1 MLLGEGPDG
10 AYDARIVKDRHP
22 HSDDGDR
29 RFVRMTPKA
38 RRPKGRGTASGPDA
52 ELPYRSL
59 VERVPAIVYVD
70 PAGPEPTSP
79 TYVSPFIE
87 TLLGYTPEVATG
99 DPQWWAKTLHPD
111 DRERV
116 LAEWTKSDETGEP
129 YTGEYRLIAADGRSV
144 WIRDEA
150 VLLRD
155 EEGKPVH
162 WQGVMIDITDPKKA
176 NDDLVRA
183 LALERKATEDMRR
196 ADETKM
202 TFLTAVSHDIRTP
215 LAAILGNALTLEEG
229 DRLAITEEERDQLI
243 HSLATKARRLN
254 TIVTDLLDT
263 ERLAS
268 GVVEPRLQE
277 VALGSFISLLVRD
290 SEAMTER
297 QVHLDTRAVTAWV
310 DPQMISRIVE
320 NLLMNAARHTPPGT
334 QVWVRV
340 LPDGDNVLI
349 AVEDEGPGIPEEHR
363 ESVFLPFEHGPMT
376 SVHNPGV
383 GVGLS
388 LVVKFAELHGGR
400 AWVQERDGGGASFR
414 VLIPRGRGSEGS
426 FTSRAEATDVSTD
439 PTLGT

>member
-1 MLLGEGPDG
+1 
-10 AYDARIVKDRHP
+10 
-22 HSDDGDR
+22 
-29 RFVRMTPKA
+29 MTPKA
-38 RRPKGRGTASGPDA
+38 KRRKGRAVATGPDA

-70 PAGPEPTSP
+70 PAGPDPTSP

-87 TLLGYTPEVATG
+87 QLLGYSPEVATG

-116 LAEWTKSDETGEP
+116 LAEWTESDETGEP
-129 YTGEYRLIAADGRSV
+129 YIGEYRLIAADGRSV

-155 EEGKPVH
+155 DEGKPVH
-162 WQGVMIDITDPKKA
+162 WQGVMMDITDPKQA

-196 ADETKM
+196 ADEIKM

-215 LAAILGNALTLEEG
+215 LSAILGNALTLEEG
-229 DRLAITEEERDQLI
+229 DRLGITDEERDQLI
-243 HSLATKARRLN
+243 HSLAAKARRLN

-263 ERLAS
+263 ERLAG

-277 VALGSFISLLVRD
+277 VDLGSFISLLVRD
-290 SEAMTER
+290 SEAMVGR
-297 QVHLDTRAVTAWV
+297 QVHLDTLGVTARV
-310 DPQMISRIVE
+310 DPQMIARIVE
-320 NLLMNAARHTPPGT
+320 NLLMNAARHTPSGT

-340 LPDGDNVLI
+340 LPEGDNVLI
-349 AVEDEGPGIPEEHR
+349 AVDDEGPGISEEHR
-363 ESVFLPFEHGPMT
+363 DSVFQAFEHGPMT

-388 LVVKFAELHGGR
+388 LVAKFTELHAGR
-400 AWVQERDGGGASFR
+400 VWVQDRNGGGASFR
-414 VLIPRGRGSEGS
+414 VLIPRGRGKEGS

-439 PTLGT
+439 PTLRT